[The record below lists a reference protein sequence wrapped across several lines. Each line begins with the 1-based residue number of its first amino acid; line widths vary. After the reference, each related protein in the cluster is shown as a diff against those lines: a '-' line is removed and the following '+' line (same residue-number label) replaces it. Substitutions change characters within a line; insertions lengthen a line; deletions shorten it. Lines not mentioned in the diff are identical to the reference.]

1 MLEDHKLD
9 KSTPVPLYFQ
19 LKSLLLEEIKKNE
32 YPVDSLI
39 PTEKEISEMF
49 QISRTT
55 VRQAITELVQAG
67 WLYRIKSKGT
77 FVARVKIKQDFIK
90 RLEPFNEQ
98 IERTGRVPSTQ
109 MLAFEVLPMPERVAE
124 VFEVEPGTR
133 AVYMHRRRCAD
144 GDPIVTVETYL
155 PYDACSFILQHD
167 MSQES
172 LYHLLATREET
183 RICRVN
189 RILEAVAANV
199 RDVERLDMVRGK
211 PVQLFRTVG
220 YNQMDEPIEYS
231 IARYRGDRNRFEVDL
246 QVDTTPKCWLRGGA
260 TCSFLP
266 VYIMTLRCYILGIKI
281 GQAKQML

>member
-9 KSTPVPLYFQ
+9 KSIPVPLYFQ

-98 IERTGRVPSTQ
+98 IARTGRVPSTQ
-109 MLAFEVLPMPERVAE
+109 VLSFEVVEMSEQVAA
-124 VFEVEPGTR
+124 VFGVEAGAK
-133 AVYMHRRRCAD
+133 AVYLHRRRCAD

-155 PYDACSFILQHD
+155 PYASCSFILDHD
-167 MSQES
+167 MCQES
-172 LYHLLATREET
+172 MYNVLATREST
-183 RICRVN
+183 RICRVS
-189 RILEAVAANV
+189 RTLEAVAANV

-211 PVQLFRTVG
+211 PVQLFKTIG
-220 YNQMDEPIEYS
+220 YNQANEPIEYS
-231 IARYRGDRNRFEVDL
+231 IARYRGDRNKFEIDL
-246 QVDTTPKCWLRGGA
+246 QVDTTP
-260 TCSFLP
+260 
-266 VYIMTLRCYILGIKI
+266 
-281 GQAKQML
+281 Q

>member
-9 KSTPVPLYFQ
+9 KSIPVPLYFQ
-19 LKSLLLEEIKKNE
+19 LKSLLLEEIKRNE

-98 IERTGRVPSTQ
+98 IARTGRVPSTQ
-109 MLAFEVLPMPERVAE
+109 VLAFEVVEMSEQVAA
-124 VFEVEPGTR
+124 VFGVDAG
-133 AVYMHRRRCAD
+133 AKAIYLHRRRCAD

-155 PYDACSFILQHD
+155 PYASCSFVLDHD

-172 LYHLLATREET
+172 MYNLLATREST
-183 RICRVN
+183 RICRVS
-189 RILEAVAANV
+189 RTLEAVAANV

-211 PVQLFRTVG
+211 PVQLFKTIG
-220 YNQMDEPIEYS
+220 YNQMNEPIEYS
-231 IARYRGDRNRFEVDL
+231 IARYRGDRNKFEIDL
-246 QVDTTPKCWLRGGA
+246 QVDTTP
-260 TCSFLP
+260 
-266 VYIMTLRCYILGIKI
+266 
-281 GQAKQML
+281 Q

>member
-19 LKSLLLEEIKKNE
+19 FKSLLLEEIKKNE

-246 QVDTTPKCWLRGGA
+246 QVDTTPK
-260 TCSFLP
+260 
-266 VYIMTLRCYILGIKI
+266 
-281 GQAKQML
+281 

>member
-19 LKSLLLEEIKKNE
+19 LKSLLLEEIKNNE

-109 MLAFEVLPMPERVAE
+109 LLAFEVVPMPERVAE
-124 VFEVEPGTR
+124 VFGVAPGAK
-133 AVYMHRRRCAD
+133 AVYMHRLRCAD

-155 PYDACSFILQHD
+155 PYDACAFILKHD

-172 LYHLLATREET
+172 MYHVLSTRDKT

-211 PVQLFRTVG
+211 PVHLFKTVG
-220 YNQMDEPIEYS
+220 YNHMDEPIEYS
-231 IARYRGDRNRFEVDL
+231 IARYRGDRNRFEIDL
-246 QVDTTPKCWLRGGA
+246 QVDTTPK
-260 TCSFLP
+260 
-266 VYIMTLRCYILGIKI
+266 
-281 GQAKQML
+281 

>member
-109 MLAFEVLPMPERVAE
+109 LLAFEVLPMPERVAE
-124 VFEVEPGTR
+124 VFGVEPGTR
-133 AVYMHRRRCAD
+133 AVYLHRRRCAD
-144 GDPIVTVETYL
+144 SDPIVTVETYL
-155 PYDACSFILQHD
+155 PYPKCAFLMQHN
-167 MSQES
+167 MAKES
-172 LYHLLATREET
+172 MYNVLAEREET
-183 RICRVN
+183 RICRVS
-189 RILEAVAANV
+189 RILEAVAANAQ
-199 RDVERLDMVRGK
+199 DARLLNIRTGK
-211 PVQLFRTVG
+211 PVHLFHTVG
-220 YNQMDEPIEYS
+220 YNQYDQPIEFS

-246 QVDTTPKCWLRGGA
+246 LIDTSLK
-260 TCSFLP
+260 
-266 VYIMTLRCYILGIKI
+266 
-281 GQAKQML
+281 

>member
-9 KSTPVPLYFQ
+9 KSIPVPLYFQ

-98 IERTGRVPSTQ
+98 IARTGRVPSTQ
-109 MLAFEVLPMPERVAE
+109 LLAFEVVDMPEHVAE
-124 VFEVEPGTR
+124 VFGAAPGTK
-133 AVYMHRRRCAD
+133 AIYLHRRRCAD

-155 PYDACSFILQHD
+155 PYEACSFILKHD
-167 MSQES
+167 MTNES
-172 LYHLLATREET
+172 MYNVLATREGT

-211 PVQLFRTVG
+211 PVHLFKTIG
-220 YNQMDEPIEYS
+220 YNQMNEPIEYS
-231 IARYRGDRNRFEVDL
+231 IARYRGDRNKFEIDL
-246 QVDTTPKCWLRGGA
+246 QVDTTP
-260 TCSFLP
+260 
-266 VYIMTLRCYILGIKI
+266 
-281 GQAKQML
+281 Q